1 MFRTS
6 SGSKVKPLRLRDL
19 PHFRTEIV
27 RFFFGWDHKSK
38 YISYRLLQ
46 VLHAQDVDQR
56 SAIFEKA
63 LEMGEL
69 YKRRCNM
76 TILRSAILKNNIVV
90 KTPRQE
96 QAGAEG
102 GGGGGHGSII
112 MQSGSDV

>member
-1 MFRTS
+1 MSHR
-6 SGSKVKPLRLRDL
+6 P
-19 PHFRTEIV
+19 
-27 RFFFGWDHKSK
+27 
-38 YISYRLLQ
+38 LQ

-63 LEMGEL
+63 LEMGDL

-76 TILRSAILKNNIVV
+76 TILRSAVLKNNIVV
-90 KTPRQE
+90 KTARQE
-96 QAGAEG
+96 QAGVAEGGGG

>member
-1 MFRTS
+1 MVF
-6 SGSKVKPLRLRDL
+6 
-19 PHFRTEIV
+19 I
-27 RFFFGWDHKSK
+27 
-38 YISYRLLQ
+38 LQ

-76 TILRSAILKNNIVV
+76 AILRAAVLKNNVV
-90 KTPRQE
+90 VRTARQE
-96 QAGAEG
+96 QDGARHG
-102 GGGGGHGSII
+102 GGGGGHGSLI

>member
-1 MFRTS
+1 MSHR
-6 SGSKVKPLRLRDL
+6 P
-19 PHFRTEIV
+19 
-27 RFFFGWDHKSK
+27 
-38 YISYRLLQ
+38 LQ

-63 LEMGEL
+63 LEMGDL

-76 TILRSAILKNNIVV
+76 TILRSAVLKNNIVV
-90 KTPRQE
+90 KTARQE
-96 QAGAEG
+96 QAGVAEGGG

>member
-1 MFRTS
+1 MQ
-6 SGSKVKPLRLRDL
+6 
-19 PHFRTEIV
+19 
-27 RFFFGWDHKSK
+27 
-38 YISYRLLQ
+38 YRPLQ

-76 TILRSAILKNNIVV
+76 TILRSAVLKNNIVV
-90 KTPRQE
+90 KTARQE
-96 QAGAEG
+96 QAGVAEG

>member
-1 MFRTS
+1 MSHR
-6 SGSKVKPLRLRDL
+6 P
-19 PHFRTEIV
+19 
-27 RFFFGWDHKSK
+27 
-38 YISYRLLQ
+38 LQ

-63 LEMGEL
+63 LEMGDL

-76 TILRSAILKNNIVV
+76 TILRSAVLKNNVVV
-90 KTPRQE
+90 KTARQE
-96 QAGAEG
+96 QAGVAESG